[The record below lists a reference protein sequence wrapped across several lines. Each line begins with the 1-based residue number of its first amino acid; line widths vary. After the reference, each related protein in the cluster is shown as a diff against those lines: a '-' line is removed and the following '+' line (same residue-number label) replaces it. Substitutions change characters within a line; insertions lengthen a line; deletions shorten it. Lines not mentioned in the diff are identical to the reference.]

1 MAEITLYATSAPTLD
16 VNPGGTVDV
25 DLGDTERIRFA
36 SLGAYDA
43 FMEHLDR
50 QRAAVGYEAAFERDD
65 YQLRVRELSAERRRL
80 RGVES

>member
-1 MAEITLYATSAPTLD
+1 MAEITLYATSAPTLH
-16 VNPGGTVDV
+16 VNQTGTVDV
-25 DLGDTERIRFA
+25 DLSDTERIRFA

-50 QRAAVGYEAAFERDD
+50 QRAAIGYEAAFDKNG
-65 YQLRVRELSAERRRL
+65 YQMRVRELSAERRRL